1 MNNGNLRK
9 KLLIA
14 AIAATV
20 AVCTTVSG
28 CSVFNDQSS
37 DSSAKTSEEA
47 SVSEVS
53 SSLGGNIA
61 AKSKSYQISL
71 PVMQYLARYNYQRY
85 LSQYGQYMQ
94 YYGFDSTVDLHS
106 QYYNEESGVTWYD
119 YFLDM
124 TKQYMEQTLIMAE
137 AAKADG
143 IELDEKDLA
152 SIKETMDSMSSSAK
166 ESGTTVSQLIV
177 DSYGEGVTEED
188 IEECLKL
195 TQLAQKYYNKVH
207 DGYKYTE
214 EDYEKYYNEHK
225 ESYTFAD
232 FMTYSF
238 NYNVSTSSDT
248 SETSVD
254 EESKKEAKKFADEL
268 VKCKTQDEFKDYLR
282 DYLKAHPDRVT
293 IQESS
298 ESSGETA
305 ESSEDALNKAIESAV
320 DAAYT
325 KKYGYEVTSDAGK
338 WIFDSSRKQND
349 TYIVNGSDN
358 YTVLLMMKPAYRDES
373 INKNVRHILVTSST
387 YETDEKAKKK
397 ADEILEEYNSGEK
410 TAEAFGKLAQKYTE
424 DPGSKNTGGL
434 YENVSEGQMVTEFND
449 WIFDESRK
457 PGDTGIVKTSYGYH
471 VMYFVGD
478 SLPAWQTAIDT
489 ALRTEAFNDHYNK
502 LKEKYTV
509 EFDDEFLKT
518 IEIYTPESSATE
530 SAAESAE
537 KSK

>member
-152 SIKETMDSMSSSAK
+152 SIKETMD
-166 ESGTTVSQLIV
+166 I
-177 DSYGEGVTEED
+177 
-188 IEECLKL
+188 
-195 TQLAQKYYNKVH
+195 H
-207 DGYKYTE
+207 
-214 EDYEKYYNEHK
+214 
-225 ESYTFAD
+225 
-232 FMTYSF
+232 
-238 NYNVSTSSDT
+238 
-248 SETSVD
+248 
-254 EESKKEAKKFADEL
+254 
-268 VKCKTQDEFKDYLR
+268 
-282 DYLKAHPDRVT
+282 
-293 IQESS
+293 
-298 ESSGETA
+298 
-305 ESSEDALNKAIESAV
+305 
-320 DAAYT
+320 
-325 KKYGYEVTSDAGK
+325 
-338 WIFDSSRKQND
+338 
-349 TYIVNGSDN
+349 
-358 YTVLLMMKPAYRDES
+358 
-373 INKNVRHILVTSST
+373 
-387 YETDEKAKKK
+387 
-397 ADEILEEYNSGEK
+397 
-410 TAEAFGKLAQKYTE
+410 
-424 DPGSKNTGGL
+424 
-434 YENVSEGQMVTEFND
+434 
-449 WIFDESRK
+449 
-457 PGDTGIVKTSYGYH
+457 
-471 VMYFVGD
+471 
-478 SLPAWQTAIDT
+478 
-489 ALRTEAFNDHYNK
+489 
-502 LKEKYTV
+502 
-509 EFDDEFLKT
+509 
-518 IEIYTPESSATE
+518 
-530 SAAESAE
+530 
-537 KSK
+537 